1 MTPMDPEQ
9 IPRITPQ
16 EARARRQQGADLV
29 VVDVRA
35 PEMFLEHHV
44 PGAISIPKAELDQ
57 RSAALTPEQELV
69 FY

>member
-1 MTPMDPEQ
+1 MTTMDPEQ

-16 EARARRQQGADLV
+16 DVKARRQQGADLV
-29 VVDVRA
+29 IVDVRSA
-35 PEMFLEHHV
+35 ESFNARRL

-57 RSAALTPEQELV
+57 RSAVLTPEQELV